1 MDDQPKR
8 PGPKGPRMDHA
19 TDTPAYRIIY
29 GVFGGQSRFCRAT
42 KTSPGTAHRWL
53 VNGII
58 PAERQLDI
66 IANARSAGVEFDPA
80 LFVPMPKRN
89 AA

>member
-8 PGPKGPRMDHA
+8 PGPKGPRMDHR
-19 TDTPAYRIIY
+19 TTTPAYRIIY
-29 GVFGGQSRFCRAT
+29 GVFGSLAKFCRDT
-42 KTSPGTAHRWL
+42 GVKPGTAHRWL

-58 PAERQLDI
+58 PAERQLDVI
-66 IANARSAGVEFDPA
+66 ERAKAKGVEFDPA
-80 LFVPMPKRN
+80 LFVPTRQ

>member
-1 MDDQPKR
+1 MDEQPKR

-29 GVFGGQSRFCRAT
+29 GVFGSLSGFCRAT
-42 KTSPGTAHRWL
+42 GTAAGTAHRWL

-58 PAERQLDI
+58 PAERQHDVI
-66 IANARSAGVEFDPA
+66 VKAQAAGVEFDPA
-80 LFVPMPKRN
+80 LFVPVPN
-89 AA
+89 AAAA